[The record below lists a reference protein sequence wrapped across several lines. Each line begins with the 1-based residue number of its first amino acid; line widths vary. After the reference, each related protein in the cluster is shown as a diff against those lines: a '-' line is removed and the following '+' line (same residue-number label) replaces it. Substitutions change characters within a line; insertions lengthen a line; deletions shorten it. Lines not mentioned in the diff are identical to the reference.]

1 MRRSVQSSTAVALL
15 TLLSILSGEALA
27 DAALWKTLKSSNHF
41 VLIRHAFA
49 PGGGDPDNINV
60 EDCSTQRNLNDE
72 GRDQARS
79 IGKQFRENGIDA
91 ALVYS
96 SQWCRC
102 LDTAELLKLGSAQ
115 ELPSLNS
122 FFEYRERDEEQT
134 RETRNWVVAA
144 PLEKPTVLVTHFV
157 NISSLTGIG
166 TGSGELVFVRRNAD
180 GGISVIG
187 TIETPY

>member
-102 LDTAELLKLGSAQ
+102 LDTAELLKLGAAQ

-122 FFEYRERDEEQT
+122 FFEYQERDEEQT

-144 PLEKPTVLVTHFV
+144 PLEQPTVLVTHFV
-157 NISSLTGIG
+157 NILSLMGIG

-180 GGISVIG
+180 GGFSVIG